1 MCVCVCHVLEIV
13 RITSKCDFSPFDA
26 LHSVELATRRR
37 YCSRQLNVLL
47 SASAVLKGNIII
59 VTVIFSAPIIMISGL
74 SILGKDKVNVYS
86 SYLNTIISI
95 ISSFLLS
102 S

>member
-47 SASAVLKGNIII
+47 SASAVLKGNI
-59 VTVIFSAPIIMISGL
+59 FSTPIIMISGL